1 MYRDNNAVTALRRF
15 LETHGIP
22 NRIILMRELSR
33 FIPEAALPCLR
44 LLPERWR
51 MAAAN
56 VKDVAAL
63 ARVSI
68 GTVSNVL
75 NRPEIVAPGTADRV
89 MQAIEKLG
97 FVRNDAARQLKAG
110 RSNTI
115 GLVVLDVRNPFFTDL
130 ARGAEDAASD
140 AGLSILLGDSGRS
153 QKREAAY
160 LDLFEEQRVHGVLVS
175 PLSDVA
181 RRLEGLR
188 RRGIP
193 AVLVD
198 RSATGSGFSSVS
210 VDDVAGGRLAV
221 EHLISI
227 GRRRIAYLAGSFDF
241 PQVTDRLRG
250 AQEAVAAHPGTS
262 LEVIDIDGL
271 TVLAGHAAGERIVA
285 RSAADRP
292 DGVFTANDLIAVGLL
307 QALVMQSDIRV
318 PGDIALVGYDDIDF
332 AETAVVPLSSVRQP
346 SALLGRTAV
355 ELLLE
360 EARNPGLAPRQ
371 VVFQPELVIRRS
383 TSSG

>member
-1 MYRDNNAVTALRRF
+1 
-15 LETHGIP
+15 
-22 NRIILMRELSR
+22 
-33 FIPEAALPCLR
+33 
-44 LLPERWR
+44 

-75 NRPEIVAPGTADRV
+75 NRPEIVSPDTVDRV
-89 MQAIEKLG
+89 QQAIDKLG

-130 ARGAEDAASD
+130 ARGAQDAATE
-140 AGLSILLGDSGRS
+140 AGLSVLLGDSGRS
-153 QKREAAY
+153 SQREKAY

-175 PLSDVA
+175 PLSDVG

-221 EHLISI
+221 EHLIAI

-241 PQVTDRLRG
+241 SQVTDRLRG
-250 AQEAVAAHPGTS
+250 AQEAVAAHPGVS
-262 LEVIDIDGL
+262 LEVVDIDGL
-271 TVLAGHAAGERIVA
+271 TVLAGYAAGEALAA
-285 RSAADRP
+285 RPAAERP
-292 DGVFTANDLIAVGLL
+292 DGVFTANDLIAVGVL
-307 QALVMQSDIRV
+307 QALVMYSNISV

-332 AETAVVPLSSVRQP
+332 AETAVVPLTSVRQP
-346 SALLGRTAV
+346 SELLGKTAV
-355 ELLLE
+355 ELLLD
-360 EARNPGLAPRQ
+360 EARDPSREPRQ
-371 VVFQPELVIRRS
+371 IVFQPELVIRAS
-383 TSSG
+383 TGGPIQRVD